1 MKMTARPRPW
11 AGCAEAE
18 SRIAATT
25 HPPLLG
31 KAFVVAHDEL
41 GLDLLHGVHGHA
53 DNDQQRRAAKIKR
66 DVEAFENQA
75 REMRVKPR
83 TDQQKVVQFD
93 GSNNPLRTMA

>member
-41 GLDLLHGVHGHA
+41 GLDLLHGVRSEEHTSELQSPC
-53 DNDQQRRAAKIKR
+53 NLVCRLLLEKKKKIS
-66 DVEAFENQA
+66 
-75 REMRVKPR
+75 R
-83 TDQQKVVQFD
+83 TNT
-93 GSNNPLRTMA
+93 SRTHHTSPSPPQDAIVSRPV